1 MNVLMKNFDCM
12 MFLTKIMKWVA
23 LTTQVPVLNMVGA
36 NSPFEEESIIFNKK
50 LNPENSEYIKILV
63 SCSSSYLLIWPFYS
77 LNFIKIIINWRE
89 AMV

>member
-1 MNVLMKNFDCM
+1 MKNFDCM